1 MEDTYHRGVAL
12 DERKARLQTLM
23 ENFTKP
29 PITRAE
35 RDIEHMLEHV
45 CMVPFIKLV
54 KDIVEELTDA
64 DDCTLEFL
72 DNMTRFVL
80 AAQAIKLAAS
90 DVTYAKVLEM
100 VSFAR
105 SKDSTAD
112 RFPGANIGDD
122 SVRRLAAWAAHTDK
136 ISTFA
141 GKWVAIGV
149 PHVDVVRQ
157 MYKDCW
163 VKRCTQWL
171 CTEASM
177 RYCIKV
183 LGRPGTDNSH
193 LGSVLRGLLRRGPSM
208 DTEGDIKKQAA
219 RSTGK
224 EGYLEPSD
232 PDVLAREIVH
242 LAQCLHSVVDLQFRV
257 LAKKASMD
265 PTWPLVACEQVPSAE
280 WLNKLLQPAAPTPEQ
295 AALAREQRNRF
306 VATIKDPSST
316 ASLKRE
322 AELGLLKMFVQSR
335 GDFPTLLSNCMVS
348 ETLNH
353 FVNCVQSEITSSADT
368 LNVRQGMRRA
378 AQTNLQKIVKV
389 AEMSLFKK

>member
-1 MEDTYHRGVAL
+1 MEDTYHRGVTL
-12 DERKARLQTLM
+12 DERKARLQALM
-23 ENFTKP
+23 EKFTKP
-29 PITRAE
+29 SMTRSE

-54 KDIVEELTDA
+54 KDILKDLTDA

-100 VSFAR
+100 VSVAR
-105 SKDSTAD
+105 SKDSTLD
-112 RFPGANIGDD
+112 RFPGTNIGDD
-122 SVRRLAAWAAHTDK
+122 SVRRLAAWAARTDK
-136 ISTFA
+136 TSTFA

-149 PHVDVVRQ
+149 PHIDIVRQ
-157 MYKDCW
+157 MYIDCW

-171 CTEASM
+171 CTDASM
-177 RYCIKV
+177 RYCMKV

-193 LGSVLRGLLRRGPSM
+193 LSQVLRGLFRGGPS
-208 DTEGDIKKQAA
+208 TEGDIKKQAT

-232 PDVLAREIVH
+232 LDVLAREIVH

-257 LAKKASMD
+257 LAKKANID
-265 PTWPLVACEQVPSAE
+265 PTWPLVSEQAPSAE
-280 WLNKLLQPAAPTPEQ
+280 WLNKMLQPTAPTAEQ

-306 VATIKDPSST
+306 VATITDPSST
-316 ASLKRE
+316 APLKWE
-322 AELGLLKMFVQSR
+322 AELALLKMFVQTR
-335 GDFPTLLSNCMVS
+335 GDFPTLLNNSMVKDA
-348 ETLNH
+348 LNH
-353 FVNCVQSEITSSADT
+353 FVTCVQVEITSSPDA
-368 LNVRQGMRRA
+368 LNVKQGMRRA
-378 AQTNLQKIVKV
+378 AQASLQKFVKV